1 MGYDDGETIF
11 LVEEPGV
18 PNYARQ
24 ATIAEDGPFI
34 QGFKRY
40 FDLVGSMRES
50 SDDAEIPQVYGPY
63 RSPASREMARTVP
76 RNGSLIATSV
86 AK

>member
-50 SDDAEIPQVYGPY
+50 SDDAEIPQV
-63 RSPASREMARTVP
+63 PAPTGARRPGRWPARCRGTV
-76 RNGSLIATSV
+76 R
-86 AK
+86 